1 MSHTLRSRG
10 RALDWLNF
18 FVANLQTA
26 FGPFI
31 AIYLTGAHWT
41 QGQIGWALSI
51 GSITAMASQVPAGLV
66 VDALPNKRRA
76 AGWAIGAIMLSCL
89 LLAALPVQLPVAVA
103 EVLHGFASCMLNPAI
118 AAVTLGVV
126 ALQAN
131 ASLHLDGVGGHR
143 ADGQDGTVAL
153 TGARF
158 GRNASFASI
167 GNAFAAGLMAAVGY
181 LVSARATLLLGAL
194 LAAPGLWAL
203 RAIGDVPPPPA
214 PPARDAAPGK
224 EGFWQHIPH
233 LLSDRTLLV
242 FLVCAVAY
250 HFSNAAMLPLA
261 AGQITKQAGNVA
273 ALVIGA
279 CILIPQ
285 LIVAVLSPLI
295 GRYAGVWGMR
305 TVVVAGFAAL
315 PLRGVLLSLTTD
327 PYAVVAIELLDGISS
342 ATFGV
347 MMPLVAADIARR
359 TGHFNLCLGIL
370 GLGMG
375 LGATLSTSVAG
386 DIADSSL
393 SQAFLLLAAVGGF
406 SVLLGFALP
415 GSQAAKLRRA
425 ARR

>member
-1 MSHTLRSRG
+1 MSQALRTRG

-41 QGQIGWALSI
+41 QGQIGWALSV

-76 AGWAIGAIMLSCL
+76 AGWAIIAIMLSCL

-131 ASLHLDGVGGHR
+131 AALRPGAP
-143 ADGQDGTVAL
+143 ADHDEDATVAL
-153 TGARF
+153 TGTRF

-167 GNAFAAGLMAAVGY
+167 GNAVAAALMAAVGY

-203 RAIGDVPPPPA
+203 RAIGDVPPPPE
-214 PPARDAAPGK
+214 PPARHDDG
-224 EGFWQHIPH
+224 EGGFWRHIPH
-233 LLSDRTLLV
+233 LLADRTLLV

-250 HFSNAAMLPLA
+250 HFANAAMLPLA
-261 AGQITKQAGNVA
+261 AAQITRQAGNVA

-285 LIVAVLSPLI
+285 LIVAALSPLI

-327 PYAVVAIELLDGISS
+327 PSAVVAIELLDGISS

-386 DIADSSL
+386 GVADASL
-393 SQAFLLLAAVGGF
+393 PQAFLLLAVAGGL
-406 SVLLGFALP
+406 SVLFGLALP
-415 GSQAAKLRRA
+415 GPRGARRRA
-425 ARR
+425 